1 MDLGERGI
9 GSWFNILKNFKFVT
23 TWKMLCFGVYIYRGG
38 GGIIKMLVVNGF
50 EIYAYEY
57 NLVCNYWRLPGD

>member
-1 MDLGERGI
+1 
-9 GSWFNILKNFKFVT
+9 
-23 TWKMLCFGVYIYRGG
+23 MLRGVYISGGG